1 LTIFVPL
8 RVSRHLQEISE
19 TESEVL
25 QVMTEKVNDHSTLAR
40 LDNSDGGSENKD
52 SLVINQITEQFEQ
65 LRMLRMDLIND
76 FVRWI
81 LIRQR
86 TMEQLEELATK
97 LHEHHRNVNISTITG
112 ASMGTLGGAL
122 SIAGLIAAPFTFGA
136 GLIVSL
142 VGAGIGG
149 AGGLVMSGS
158 KVVEIILE
166 KLGLKD
172 VQAAIKE
179 DHDACTKLQQQ
190 LDCLE
195 DFISEL
201 AQFLKPLHDDAI
213 LLRELEGTG
222 FDFLRER
229 IISDDIGSSTEERV
243 DIGAKFFRTVTAA
256 ATITTSAVA
265 TAGAV
270 ARSAALAG
278 TRAAHVAGSVISAAL
293 IPLDI
298 TLLVKSSLEL
308 HRGSTSSAVE
318 EIRQRINDLKCPDV
332 EEIKGLVESFI
343 DEKFTEAYNK
353 MDDETNEENYIDVDL
368 EDNSDDNNY
377 EIKIEDSEERRETDR
392 ERLWPK

>member
-1 LTIFVPL
+1 MC
-8 RVSRHLQEISE
+8 SA
-19 TESEVL
+19 
-25 QVMTEKVNDHSTLAR
+25 VNDHSTLAKH
-40 LDNSDGGSENKD
+40 DNSDGGSENKD

-81 LIRQR
+81 PIRQR

-97 LHEHHRNVNISTITG
+97 LHQHHRNVNISTITG
-112 ASMGTLGGAL
+112 ASMGTVGGVLG
-122 SIAGLIAAPFTFGA
+122 IAGLIAAPFTFGA

-142 VGAGIGG
+142 VGAAIGG

-179 DHDACTKLQQQ
+179 DHEACTKLQQQ

-195 DFISEL
+195 DFISKL

-229 IISDDIGSSTEERV
+229 IISDDIGSSTGERV
-243 DIGAKFFRTVTAA
+243 DIDAKFFRTVSAA
-256 ATITTSAVA
+256 AAITTSDVA
-265 TAGAV
+265 I
-270 ARSAALAG
+270 ARDVVALAG
-278 TRAAHVAGSVISAAL
+278 TGAAHLAGSVISAAL

-318 EIRQRINDLKCPDV
+318 EIRQIINDLKCPDV
-332 EEIKGLVESFI
+332 EEIKGLVDSFI
-343 DEKFTEAYNK
+343 DEKFIEAYNK
-353 MDDETNEENYIDVDL
+353 MDDETN
-368 EDNSDDNNY
+368 DDNNY
-377 EIKIEDSEERRETDR
+377 ETQIENSEQRRETDR
-392 ERLWPK
+392 ERLLPK